1 MVFNSLE
8 ISSHEYAP
16 LHVMNAE
23 ATSPA
28 SRDGL
33 GERGMTVN
41 LDRLSLPVFYLA
53 RDSSFPDAIVILKPS
68 WTRDNGPFVSPDEI
82 SVMAVMPLPD
92 GPVGRFTRRREPC
105 FISILRKNGFDE

>member
-92 GPVGRFTRRREPC
+92 GPVCRFTRRREPC